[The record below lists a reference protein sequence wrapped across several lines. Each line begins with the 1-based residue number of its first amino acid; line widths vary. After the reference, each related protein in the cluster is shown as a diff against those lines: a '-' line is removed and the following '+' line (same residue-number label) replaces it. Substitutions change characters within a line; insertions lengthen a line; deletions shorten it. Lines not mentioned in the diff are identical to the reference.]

1 MALGCFIS
9 TSRSLEQAIARVQ
22 RAEELGYEAAYVTHI
37 AGRESLTVVTAYALR
52 TQRIRV
58 GTGVVPIYTR
68 TPATMAQTAWT
79 IDDACGGRLN
89 LGLGV
94 SHRPVVEGWHG
105 QTIDRPVAEM
115 REYVSIVRAILRGEA
130 PPTAAPGA
138 PAVKWRSGFQLAG
151 LDPRPDLPIYVAALS
166 PGMLRLAGEIADG
179 VILWLCTPPYIRDV
193 VVPAVR
199 EGRERAGKSPE
210 GFDVVAAVP
219 AAAVEDPAVAH
230 ASLRRELIPYFGLP
244 FYRAMLERSGFG
256 DEIAGF
262 DAAAGT
268 GDGDAMQQ
276 AISER
281 FLDTLA
287 AVGHAEAVRAGV
299 ERYVDAGATS
309 PCVGPI
315 SKTDFDAT
323 LAAAADA

>member
-1 MALGCFIS
+1 MALGCFVS
-9 TSRSLEQAIARVQ
+9 TGRAIEQSLARVQ
-22 RAEELGYEAAYVTHI
+22 RAEELGYESAYVTHI
-37 AGRESLTVVTAYALR
+37 AGRESLTLVTAYAMR
-52 TQRIRV
+52 TQKIRV

-68 TPATMAQTAWT
+68 TPATMAQTAAT
-79 IDDACGGRLN
+79 IDDLSGGRLN

-105 QTIDRPVAEM
+105 QTIDRPVSEM
-115 REYVSIVRAILRGEA
+115 REYASIVRAILRGEQ
-130 PPTAAPGA
+130 PPAGE
-138 PAVKWRSGFQLAG
+138 KWRTGFQLSG
-151 LDPRPDLPIYVAALS
+151 YGPFPELPIYVAALS

-193 VVPAVR
+193 VIPMVR
-199 EGRERAGKSPE
+199 EGRERAGKTLE
-210 GFDVVAAVP
+210 GFDVVPAVP
-219 AAAVEDPAVAH
+219 TAAVEDPAVAH
-230 ASLRRELIPYFGLP
+230 ASLRRELLPYFGLP
-244 FYRAMLERSGFG
+244 FYRAMLERSGFA

-262 DAAAGT
+262 DAAAAT

-287 AVGHAEAVRAGV
+287 AVGDRDAVKAGIDRYRA
-299 ERYVDAGATS
+299 AGATS

-323 LAAAADA
+323 LESAI